1 MSSGSAELDSTEGK
15 LSERA
20 TINNHNNESNG
31 MSTEATGEGE
41 EEHGDTDM
49 VVVILERKRG
59 GSAMDSRRGSGL
71 RRGFCTLSIMTLKN
85 SDDDTAPSPSSSAS
99 SPFLS
104 PCSLHAGTEPTPS
117 CCCRCCCC

>member
-1 MSSGSAELDSTEGK
+1 VALDGDGDEDEDRDAEED
-15 LSERA
+15 
-20 TINNHNNESNG
+20 
-31 MSTEATGEGE
+31 GE

-71 RRGFCTLSIMTLKN
+71 RRGFCTLAIMTLKS

-104 PCSLHAGTEPTPS
+104 PCSLRAGTEPVPS
-117 CCCRCCCC
+117 GCCCCCC